1 MARDSGRNTVEG
13 MRRLVA
19 ALSLTAVLA
28 LSGCVFVRPT
38 VTQPDTV
45 PTNGSFQ
52 KCDGVD
58 FTVTGMGFY
67 TLQGDCGVVT
77 VTGNDITIKA
87 DDVEAYV
94 IKGDRIDIE
103 GDAIGRIDLE
113 GNDNSIDGDDVG
125 GINISGDRNTI
136 DVDKVIAVT
145 IEGNDNVVDGDV
157 TGEVVQ
163 AGDRN
168 LVGSR

>member
-1 MARDSGRNTVEG
+1 
-13 MRRLVA
+13 MRRTGAV
-19 ALSLTAVLA
+19 LTLAAVLA
-28 LSGCVFVRPT
+28 LAGCVFVRPT
-38 VTQPDTV
+38 ATQPDTV

-52 KCDGVD
+52 QCEGVD
-58 FTVTGMGFY
+58 FTVTGIGFY

-87 DDVEAYV
+87 DSVEAYV
-94 IKGDRIDIE
+94 IRGDRIDIE
-103 GDAIGRIDLE
+103 GDDIGRIDLQ
-113 GNDNSIDGDDVG
+113 GNDNSIEGDGVG
-125 GINISGDRNTI
+125 GVNISGDRNTI
-136 DVDKVIAVT
+136 DVDDVMAVT

-163 AGDRN
+163 SGDRN